1 MFQLAEPVCALSH
14 LLGAV
19 VFLLLGVAL
28 VRRGRPTAGRVLSL
42 AIYVAGVVAMLTASG
57 LYHLAGP
64 DHPWH
69 AVLRRIDHAAIW
81 LQIAGTFTPIHVIFF
96 RGGWRRWPLVIVWT
110 GAFFGVLLKLVFF
123 ELVSEGPGLVLYL
136 ALGWSGAFSAFQ
148 LLRERGWSMVGPV
161 FKGGAAYSIGALL
174 ELSRLTPLP
183 GLLTPHELFHFAVL
197 AGVGWHWL
205 FIHRAAGWDW
215 VPPRQTPV
223 AVPVTV

>member
-1 MFQLAEPVCALSH
+1 LIQLAEPIPALSH

-19 VFLLLGVAL
+19 VFLLLGVGL
-28 VRRGRPTAGRVLSL
+28 VRRGRPAPERLVSL
-42 AIYVAGVVAMLTASG
+42 AVYVAGVVAMLTASG

-69 AVLRRIDHAAIW
+69 AVLRRVDHAAIW

-110 GAFFGVLLKLVFF
+110 GAILGILLKLVFF
-123 ELVSEGPGLVLYL
+123 DLVSEGPGLALYL

-148 LLRERGWSMVGPV
+148 LLKERGWSMIAPV
-161 FKGGAAYSIGALL
+161 FMGGAFYSIGALL
-174 ELSRLTPLP
+174 ELSRLTP

-197 AGVGWHWL
+197 GGVAWHWL

-215 VPPRQTPV
+215 VPPRQAPV
-223 AVPVTV
+223 VVPVTV